1 MNVGG
6 VKVGPRSM
14 NNELQGT
21 NHKQLATKTQT
32 VQIYITKV
40 SCVYGSIVNT
50 HTYIAAWL

>member
-6 VKVGPRSM
+6 VNVGPRSM